1 MSPVRVHPAPVLV
14 VGTGPVGLFQAH
26 ALATLGGE
34 CNTSTARHQWLD
46 NCPST
51 NPFVTVVPVIIVGR
65 HLSRLGAPKAHAL
78 SPRSLEICRQFDISV
93 AEIRQHPAPRHEA
106 RWVRFVTNLSG
117 QEVGCLPYERM
128 SLDVL
133 DASPEVSGV

>member
-1 MSPVRVHPAPVLV
+1 M
-14 VGTGPVGLFQAH
+14 
-26 ALATLGGE
+26 
-34 CNTSTARHQWLD
+34 
-46 NCPST
+46 
-51 NPFVTVVPVIIVGR
+51 IIVGR

-133 DASPEVSGV
+133 DASPEVSETDVLDVLARHGAMLGVQLSVAL

>member
-1 MSPVRVHPAPVLV
+1 VQYEDSVAPVVSRVWELC
-14 VGTGPVGLFQAH
+14 TDL
-26 ALATLGGE
+26 
-34 CNTSTARHQWLD
+34 CI
-46 NCPST
+46 
-51 NPFVTVVPVIIVGR
+51 TVVPVIIVGR

-133 DASPEVSGV
+133 DASPEVSETDVLDVLARHGAMLGVQLSVAL